1 MFNLEEYETIQQ
13 RIKRFRA
20 EFISGRIETSIVQID
35 LAAGAVLI
43 EARVYREHEDTAP
56 AAIDYAYGNQAF
68 YNQNMKR
75 WFVEDTSSS
84 AIGRAISLLTPGE
97 HRSTAE
103 TMSQV
108 VQEKV
113 IDSSDPWASVTITTS
128 PAEGSAETLGNA
140 LNLVQS
146 SLGGVMVD
154 EEPTCEHGRMQFKKG
169 ISKTTG
175 NAYSG
180 YVCNSPTK
188 PQCPPKWDKN

>member
-75 WFVEDTSSS
+75 
-84 AIGRAISLLTPGE
+84 
-97 HRSTAE
+97 
-103 TMSQV
+103 
-108 VQEKV
+108 
-113 IDSSDPWASVTITTS
+113 
-128 PAEGSAETLGNA
+128 
-140 LNLVQS
+140 
-146 SLGGVMVD
+146 
-154 EEPTCEHGRMQFKKG
+154 
-169 ISKTTG
+169 
-175 NAYSG
+175 
-180 YVCNSPTK
+180 
-188 PQCPPKWDKN
+188 